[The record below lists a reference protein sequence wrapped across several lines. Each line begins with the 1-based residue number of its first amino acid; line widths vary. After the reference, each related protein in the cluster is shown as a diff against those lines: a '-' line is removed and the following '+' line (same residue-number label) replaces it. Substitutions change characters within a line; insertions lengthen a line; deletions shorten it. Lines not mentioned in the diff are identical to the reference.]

1 MALFNGKSHLSNTI
15 SVVSI
20 GRRVDSGEIDH
31 FAPWSRYPRDLAH
44 NLVLAHKVCNRQK
57 SDLLAAETHLDE
69 WLLRNE
75 AHSSTTSLHGMRYA
89 LFRGTESIQGFSRGT
104 RAFA

>member
-20 GRRVDSGEIDH
+20 VRRVDSGEIDH

-57 SDLLAAETHLDE
+57 KAIY
-69 WLLRNE
+69 WLPKRILIN
-75 AHSSTTSLHGMRYA
+75 GY
-89 LFRGTESIQGFSRGT
+89 
-104 RAFA
+104 